1 MGGSNQSM
9 SVPSG
14 SMAGSS
20 PELSADLPSML
31 GSLDGSSYADGGS
44 GNGAGLPP
52 AATMLQQQAAMAA
65 AAAAT
70 ASSAASVTGASI
82 YIKGMPEES
91 DKLWLYEK
99 FARWAC

>member
-31 GSLDGSSYADGGS
+31 GSLDGSSYTDGNGS
-44 GNGAGLPP
+44 GSGGGLPP
-52 AATMLQQQAAMAA
+52 ATAMLQQQAAMAA
-65 AAAAT
+65 AATAA
-70 ASSAASVTGASI
+70 SAASITGASI
-82 YIKGMPEES
+82 YLKGMPEES

>member
-31 GSLDGSSYADGGS
+31 GSLDGSSYTDGNGS
-44 GNGAGLPP
+44 GSGGGLPP
-52 AATMLQQQAAMAA
+52 ATAMLQQQAAASGSPAVQEMMAGMDM
-65 AAAAT
+65 
-70 ASSAASVTGASI
+70 SPEKVGA
-82 YIKGMPEES
+82 GGCWWV
-91 DKLWLYEK
+91 L
-99 FARWAC
+99 A